1 MANILIIG
9 GSSGIGEQLTLQL
22 ATAGNNVYASY
33 NTKILTSTTKNL
45 TYFKLN
51 VLDEDVDLSF
61 FAK

>member
-45 TYFKLN
+45 TILN
-51 VLDEDVDLSF
+51 
-61 FAK
+61 